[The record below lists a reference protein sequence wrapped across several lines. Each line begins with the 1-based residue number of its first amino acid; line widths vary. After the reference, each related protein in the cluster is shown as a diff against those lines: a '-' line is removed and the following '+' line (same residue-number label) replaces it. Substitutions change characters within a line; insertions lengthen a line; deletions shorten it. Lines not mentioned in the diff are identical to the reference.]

1 MKGNNTI
8 KRIIKALSKLQ
19 YQIING
25 KRLDVFMKNII
36 FSGYLIM
43 VMKVITT
50 QELNILTIQL
60 VLLSTQEN
68 IK

>member
-25 KRLDVFMKNII
+25 KRLDVFMKKYNLI
-36 FSGYLIM
+36 FYEKL
-43 VMKVITT
+43 
-50 QELNILTIQL
+50 
-60 VLLSTQEN
+60 
-68 IK
+68 